1 MLQAFSGMISTIG
14 DPDGAYARVNRRA
27 VRCYTSN
34 GYAPISNHG
43 KYAGNPHAVCLYTR
57 RGWQLRYRLECSESG
72 RLGFAVDMPQPAA
85 YKRTY
90 APDARGRRTTYRHAS
105 FACSTNA

>member
-1 MLQAFSGMISTIG
+1 MELRSTCCGVRQGRIPVFRPEAQAPLARWAGRLRPHRPLGKEPGYDVMLQAFSGMISTIG

-57 RGWQLRYRLECSESG
+57 RGWQR
-72 RLGFAVDMPQPAA
+72 
-85 YKRTY
+85 
-90 APDARGRRTTYRHAS
+90 
-105 FACSTNA
+105 